1 MFDKQ
6 KKAQTQRAKPAP
18 KLEEKDEFAKGD
30 GGLAL
35 DAYLNFLDW
44 ISIHPLWI

>member
-1 MFDKQ
+1 MNEMFAKQ

-18 KLEEKDEFAKGD
+18 KLEEKDEEKDEFAKGD

-35 DAYLNFLDW
+35 DAYLNFLD
-44 ISIHPLWI
+44 